1 MNLGE
6 LGDVDVRRMS
16 SVGGTRFCE
25 RRDLRVAAP
34 SFPVG
39 EVRAS
44 ILRMY
49 AGEGFEGWGC

>member
-6 LGDVDVRRMS
+6 EGDVDVKRMS
-16 SVGGTRFCE
+16 SVGGTRFWE
-25 RRDLRVAAP
+25 RSELRVAAP

-44 ILRMY
+44 ILGMY
-49 AGEGFEGWGC
+49 